1 MKDAIDYEPV
11 DTRLARHRQV
21 MSELTVHRRNMRQR
35 RQAKAQRDNAPLRAA
50 EADRKRRQPG
60 GEHA

>member
-1 MKDAIDYEPV
+1 MNPIDYEPV
-11 DTRLARHRQV
+11 DARMARHRQV
-21 MSELTVHRRNMRQR
+21 MAALTVHRRNMRER
-35 RQAKAQRDNAPLRAA
+35 RQAKAQRDNAAMRAR